1 MDKQLVLLN
10 IKRELQKLLTQIK
23 LYYGLQLIKYL
34 ILGWI
39 YLKKNFFKKCF
50 LLKKTY
56 NKEKW
61 QNKSKK
67 IKKFKII

>member
-1 MDKQLVLLN
+1 MGKQLVLLS
-10 IKRELQKLLTQIK
+10 IKKELQKLLTQIK
-23 LYYGLQLIKYL
+23 LYYGQQLIKYP
-34 ILGWI
+34 ILGRN

-56 NKEKW
+56 NKEKC

-67 IKKFKII
+67 IKKFKKI